1 MSQTDQVL
9 ARARH
14 CVFKNG
20 GLKKERF
27 IHLLNLS
34 EILVAVLFATSLR
47 SEIDFTRFHA
57 QNELGFSKWF
67 ISGLVFSFVRF
78 GHESKQDLA
87 SEQLTL
93 VLLLRETVLLYASIK
108 GVLILK
114 KNNSD

>member
-14 CVFKNG
+14 CVFKNGVFKNGGLKNG

-67 ISGLVFSFVRF
+67 ISGSVFSFVRF

-87 SEQLTL
+87 SEQLTP
-93 VLLLRETVLLYASIK
+93 
-108 GVLILK
+108 GWLK
-114 KNNSD
+114 VH